1 MCKIKF
7 ETDVLACPP
16 QRGVRLI
23 ESQVS
28 VKLFKSSRDG
38 TNTRCP
44 SNRSNTQRCQ
54 LTLSCALRFND
65 RVLYEDSDF

>member
-1 MCKIKF
+1 MDSKTK
-7 ETDVLACPP
+7 TDVLGCPS
-16 QRGVRLI
+16 QRGVCLI

-44 SNRSNTQRCQ
+44 SNKSNIQRCQ
-54 LTLSCALRFND
+54 LTLSRAPMFND